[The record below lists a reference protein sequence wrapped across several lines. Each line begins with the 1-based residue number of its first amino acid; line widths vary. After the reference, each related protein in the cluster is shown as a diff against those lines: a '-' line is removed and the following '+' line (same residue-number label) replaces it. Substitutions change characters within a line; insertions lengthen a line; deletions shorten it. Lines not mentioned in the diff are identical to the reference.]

1 MLHKDP
7 SQRPTLHEI
16 QNAPFFWTDKQK
28 QDHVKFILRG
38 PKVDAIEK
46 KVCFI
51 IFTNFYGLKFFQ
63 QGTLLLTSIFSI
75 YGSWFQVLVT
85 LVKCQILFPQ
95 FAMRILVKK
104 QSKFFPMNI
113 VKIHLIKNH
122 WFKVNKLFEKTI
134 NFILNFKLLWNIT
147 QFLWNWRSNTQ
158 WFLIL
163 KSLLIKTRYV
173 LQFRWGFLNSF

>member
-51 IFTNFYGLKFFQ
+51 IFTTFYGYDFLSADDLTLNFYIQQLRQLIPSTGHFDEMPDSLSSIRDADSGEEAIKILSDEYCQNPFDKEPLI
-63 QGTLLLTSIFSI
+63 QGT
-75 YGSWFQVLVT
+75 YLV
-85 LVKCQILFPQ
+85 
-95 FAMRILVKK
+95 
-104 QSKFFPMNI
+104 
-113 VKIHLIKNH
+113 
-122 WFKVNKLFEKTI
+122 
-134 NFILNFKLLWNIT
+134 
-147 QFLWNWRSNTQ
+147 
-158 WFLIL
+158 
-163 KSLLIKTRYV
+163 
-173 LQFRWGFLNSF
+173 